1 MHAKGDGQSQPDRGL
16 GPRLEPL
23 CWLVAAVGLYLLL
36 GETAFYKTDGP
47 DIVRLLDEHLQTGAP
62 LAHPW
67 HCGFLPALLGFRRLL
82 AWCGLHPGYLQ
93 LGVWF
98 SAVGVAVGVAG
109 LRAGARLLGLPAPV
123 ARLATAALMLSPGSL
138 LFGTV
143 VEFHG
148 PLLGMVGICFWWTCG
163 LVARPAAMRAVGL
176 GGLCHLAFLIDGQ
189 ALFLPGW
196 LAAFWLARRAPQA
209 RWARELAL
217 VGLFLLVHG
226 LLFVVLPRLL
236 PAQYGFWADLAAGL
250 REEGSIGRPQ
260 SLDYAPH
267 IFWHEWL
274 APLLPLSLL
283 VFTAPL
289 QRALR
294 AEFAAFAVGAAPFF
308 YLSVRQLVFEPEHGA
323 YLLPM
328 VLPAA
333 LLVAQAAGPRLQ
345 RRLWPLLLVGL
356 LPWLAEARPPLRE
369 AAVQDAAFAA
379 AVAQAAAA
387 KKPLVLVGS
396 ARELS
401 SAYARLAPDE
411 LLWVRSSAAM
421 PLELATPAHFA
432 GMVAQLRALHQQGR
446 AVLLT
451 NSALASLEDPAAAML
466 QEKASL
472 KVPDNA
478 TLAGPRFASALREH
492 FDLQPLAGGLL
503 RVVPR

>member
-1 MHAKGDGQSQPDRGL
+1 MSAVAGESPQPGHHL
-16 GPRLEPL
+16 GPRAEPL
-23 CWLVAAVGLYLLL
+23 LWFVLALCLYLSL
-36 GETAFYKTDGP
+36 GESAFYKTDGP

-62 LAHPW
+62 LTHPW
-67 HCGFLPALLGFRRLL
+67 HCGYLPALLGFRRLL
-82 AWCGLHPGYLQ
+82 ALVGLLPGYLQ

-148 PLLGMVGICFWWTCG
+148 PLLGLVGICFWWTCG
-163 LVARPAAMRAVGL
+163 LVVQPSAWRAVVL

-196 LAAFWLARRAPQA
+196 LAAFLLARRAPQA
-209 RWARELAL
+209 RRPRELVLAA
-217 VGLFLLVHG
+217 LFLLVHAV
-226 LLFVVLPRLL
+226 LFLVMPRLF
-236 PAQYGFWADLAAGL
+236 PGQYGFWADLAAGL

-274 APLLPLSLL
+274 APLLPVSLL
-283 VFTAPL
+283 VFAAPL
-289 QRALR
+289 QRSLR
-294 AEFAAFAVGAAPFF
+294 GEFAAFAIGAAPFF

-323 YLLPM
+323 YMLPM

-333 LLVAQAAGPRLQ
+333 LLVAQAAGPRLR
-345 RRLWPLLLVGL
+345 RRLWPMLLVGL
-356 LPWLAEARPPLRE
+356 LPWLAEARPPLR
-369 AAVQDAAFAA
+369 AAAEQDAAFAA
-379 AVAQAAAA
+379 AVAEAAATR
-387 KKPLVLVGS
+387 KPLVLVGS
-396 ARELS
+396 ARELA
-401 SAYARLAPDE
+401 SAYARLQPDE
-411 LLWVRSSAAM
+411 LLWVRSSAAL
-421 PLELATPAHFA
+421 PLELATSAHFA

-446 AVLLT
+446 AVLMT
-451 NSALASLEDPAAAML
+451 STALASLEDPAAAML

-472 KVPDNA
+472 KVPDNR
-478 TLAGPRFASALREH
+478 TLAGPRFAATLREH
-492 FDLQPLAGGLL
+492 FALQPQPGGLL

>member
-1 MHAKGDGQSQPDRGL
+1 MLAFADGRPQFDHDRG
-16 GPRLEPL
+16 PRAEPL
-23 CWLVAAVGLYLLL
+23 LWFAGALGLYLLL
-36 GETAFYKTDGP
+36 GEPAFYKTDGP

-67 HCGFLPALLGFRRLL
+67 HCGYLPALLGFRRLL
-82 AWCGLHPGYLQ
+82 ALVGLAPGYLQ

-98 SAVGVAVGVAG
+98 SALGVAVGVAG

-148 PLLGMVGICFWWTCG
+148 PLLGMVGLCFWWVCG
-163 LVARPAAMRAVGL
+163 LVVQPRLWRAVVL

-189 ALFLPGW
+189 ALFLPLW
-196 LAAFWLARRAPQA
+196 LAGFWLARRVPLRQGL
-209 RWARELAL
+209 RELVVPAVVLL
-217 VGLFLLVHG
+217 VHAGLFLL
-226 LLFVVLPRLL
+226 LPRLF
-236 PAQYGFWADLAAGL
+236 PAQYGFWADLTAGM

-294 AEFAAFAVGAAPFF
+294 GEFVAFAVGSAPFF

-356 LPWLAEARPPLRE
+356 LPWLAEARPPLQE
-369 AAVQDAAFAA
+369 AAAQDAAFAA
-379 AVAQAAAA
+379 AVAQAVGAQ
-387 KKPLVLVGS
+387 KPLVLVGS
-396 ARELS
+396 ARELA

-421 PLELATPAHFA
+421 PLEQATPAHFA

-451 NSALASLEDPAAAML
+451 TAAMASLEDPAAAMR